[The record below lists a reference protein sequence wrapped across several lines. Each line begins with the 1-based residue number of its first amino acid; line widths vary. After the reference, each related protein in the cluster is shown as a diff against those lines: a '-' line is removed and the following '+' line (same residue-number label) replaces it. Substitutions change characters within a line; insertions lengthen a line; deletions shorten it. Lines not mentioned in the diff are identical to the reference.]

1 MSAPVSPKAPKSAW
15 RPITTNSPRLM
26 PWPPAWRCCDERP
39 LRRPASRANRL
50 ERRGAPAG
58 HHRHPAQHRR
68 RGSGEDVAPAGA
80 RRSLEAGLQ
89 PPDPRATHGRAGAAL
104 GAAHCRFPPARDE
117 LRCLGGQERR
127 PAAGR
132 GRRDLR
138 RGRATRPRLPSAG
151 RGIAA
156 QDHGAVVGVGPRGRG
171 GRAGRRRDAQGG
183 DPRPA
188 GTRHRLGH
196 DGPPAVEARLAL
208 PALLL
213 GSNRRHGHA
222 RSAQRAHAMSRVFF
236 HVQHLLGIGHIRRAA
251 VLART
256 LAASGFDVLLV
267 SGGAPLKLD
276 LGRARFHQLPP
287 VRARD
292 EGLRELSRLDGAPLD
307 ESFKSGRV
315 RALLELF
322 GAEQPDVLITEQ
334 FPFGRTQLRFELLP
348 LLQAA
353 RERKPKPLIVSS
365 VRDVVR
371 RSVSPQRV
379 QETLELLQAFDTI
392 LIHGD
397 PKVIG
402 FERSFAAWDAIR
414 DRAAYTGYVADL
426 ARADGAAGRDEV
438 IVSVGGGAVGAP
450 LIEAAAAAR
459 AKTALAARTW
469 RLLGGAGES

>member
-1 MSAPVSPKAPKSAW
+1 
-15 RPITTNSPRLM
+15 
-26 PWPPAWRCCDERP
+26 
-39 LRRPASRANRL
+39 
-50 ERRGAPAG
+50 
-58 HHRHPAQHRR
+58 
-68 RGSGEDVAPAGA
+68 
-80 RRSLEAGLQ
+80 
-89 PPDPRATHGRAGAAL
+89 
-104 GAAHCRFPPARDE
+104 
-117 LRCLGGQERR
+117 
-127 PAAGR
+127 
-132 GRRDLR
+132 
-138 RGRATRPRLPSAG
+138 
-151 RGIAA
+151 
-156 QDHGAVVGVGPRGRG
+156 
-171 GRAGRRRDAQGG
+171 
-183 DPRPA
+183 
-188 GTRHRLGH
+188 
-196 DGPPAVEARLAL
+196 
-208 PALLL
+208 
-213 GSNRRHGHA
+213 
-222 RSAQRAHAMSRVFF
+222 MSRVFF

-292 EGLRELSRLDGAPLD
+292 EGLRELSRLDGTPLD
-307 ESFKSGRV
+307 EAFKSDRV
-315 RALLELF
+315 RSLLELF
-322 GAEQPDVLITEQ
+322 RAEQPDILMTEQ

-353 RERKPKPLIVSS
+353 RERRPKPRVVSS

-379 QETLELLQAFDTI
+379 HETLALLRAFDTV

-426 ARADGAAGRDEV
+426 AHADGAAGKDEV

-459 AKTALAARTW
+459 AKTALAGHIW
-469 RLLGGAGES
+469 RLLGGANERRTVDGMVVEPARPDFRTLLRNATLSISQAGYNTVVETLACADRAVLVPFGTARETEQTDRASWLAERGLVVCLPAEALAPDTLAAAVGRALQGPSIRSFPPCDLNGAATTAALLHQRLA

>member
-1 MSAPVSPKAPKSAW
+1 
-15 RPITTNSPRLM
+15 
-26 PWPPAWRCCDERP
+26 
-39 LRRPASRANRL
+39 
-50 ERRGAPAG
+50 
-58 HHRHPAQHRR
+58 
-68 RGSGEDVAPAGA
+68 
-80 RRSLEAGLQ
+80 
-89 PPDPRATHGRAGAAL
+89 
-104 GAAHCRFPPARDE
+104 
-117 LRCLGGQERR
+117 
-127 PAAGR
+127 
-132 GRRDLR
+132 
-138 RGRATRPRLPSAG
+138 
-151 RGIAA
+151 
-156 QDHGAVVGVGPRGRG
+156 
-171 GRAGRRRDAQGG
+171 
-183 DPRPA
+183 
-188 GTRHRLGH
+188 
-196 DGPPAVEARLAL
+196 
-208 PALLL
+208 
-213 GSNRRHGHA
+213 
-222 RSAQRAHAMSRVFF
+222 MSRVFF

-267 SGGAPLKLD
+267 SGGALLKLD

-397 PKVIG
+397 PRVIG

-414 DRAAYTGYVADL
+414 DRAVYTGYVADL

-469 RLLGGAGES
+469 RLLGGAGEARAVNGMMVEPARSDFPTLLRNATLSISRAGYNTVVETLAWADRAVLVPFGTARETEQTDRATWLAERGLVTCLPVEALAPDTLASAIDRALQGPSIRSFAPCDLNGAATTAALLHQRLA

>member
-1 MSAPVSPKAPKSAW
+1 
-15 RPITTNSPRLM
+15 
-26 PWPPAWRCCDERP
+26 
-39 LRRPASRANRL
+39 
-50 ERRGAPAG
+50 
-58 HHRHPAQHRR
+58 
-68 RGSGEDVAPAGA
+68 
-80 RRSLEAGLQ
+80 
-89 PPDPRATHGRAGAAL
+89 
-104 GAAHCRFPPARDE
+104 
-117 LRCLGGQERR
+117 
-127 PAAGR
+127 
-132 GRRDLR
+132 
-138 RGRATRPRLPSAG
+138 
-151 RGIAA
+151 
-156 QDHGAVVGVGPRGRG
+156 
-171 GRAGRRRDAQGG
+171 
-183 DPRPA
+183 
-188 GTRHRLGH
+188 
-196 DGPPAVEARLAL
+196 
-208 PALLL
+208 
-213 GSNRRHGHA
+213 
-222 RSAQRAHAMSRVFF
+222 MSRLFF

-276 LGRARFHQLPP
+276 LGGARFHQLPP

-292 EGLRELSRLDGAPLD
+292 EGLRALSRLDGAPLD
-307 ESFKSGRV
+307 EAFKAERT

-322 GAEQPDVLITEQ
+322 RAEQPDVLITEQ

-353 RERKPKPLIVSS
+353 RERRPRPLIVSS

-379 QETLELLQAFDTI
+379 QETLELLQSFDTV

-426 ARADGAAGRDEV
+426 ARAEGAAGQGEV

-450 LIEAAAAAR
+450 LLEAAASAR
-459 AKTALAARTW
+459 AKTALAAHPW
-469 RLLGGAGES
+469 RLLGGAGERRTVNGLTVEPARSDFPTLLRNATLSISQAGYNTVVETLACADRAVLVPFGTARETEQTDRATWLAERGLVTCLPAESLAPDTLASAVDRALQGRSIRSFPPCDLNGAAATAVLLHQRLA